1 MYAIVSFFN
10 MFFFPSSPCQDFTG
24 YFYPVPV
31 LPTVAVS
38 KLLTTGVFFYGR
50 FLKFFFSSPILAT
63 EVCTTVHFYA
73 DPHMRRI
80 RTLIWRAM
88 QQHFVKM
95 LRMYR
100 LCAVV
105 FALLASESAYA

>member
-38 KLLTTGVFFYGR
+38 KLLTTGVFF
-50 FLKFFFSSPILAT
+50 
-63 EVCTTVHFYA
+63 TVDF
-73 DPHMRRI
+73 
-80 RTLIWRAM
+80 
-88 QQHFVKM
+88 
-95 LRMYR
+95 
-100 LCAVV
+100 
-105 FALLASESAYA
+105 